1 MSNNKKTDRFGLER
15 FGFTDKEAGGG
26 SAALKEAGGGSA
38 ALKDCSNVRET
49 ATQGSGISKLQI
61 RNFIYGSRFVCIS
74 RGWPGLGLIQRLLQ
88 LSSSSSATWVKIRFG
103 SMLLVMEDVGFFL
116 TLVKGEEKQS
126 RKKYIT
132 RPIMYKYLKRRPLHA
147 L

>member
-1 MSNNKKTDRFGLER
+1 MQTALAGQKTASSVSNNKKTDRFGLER

-26 SAALKEAGGGSA
+26 SAALK
-38 ALKDCSNVRET
+38 DCSNVREA
-49 ATQGSGISKLQI
+49 ATQGSGISTLQI
-61 RNFIYGSRFVCIS
+61 RNFIYGSRVVYIS
-74 RGWPGLGLIQRLLQ
+74 RGWRGLGLIAPTFEQQFCHQGQDQVRQ
-88 LSSSSSATWVKIRFG
+88 YVISYGGCW
-103 SMLLVMEDVGFFL
+103 FFL
-116 TLVKGEEKQS
+116 TLIKGEENQS